1 MNAVLLPM
9 IVANADEVDRQAGLR
24 PSLASKHLVEY
35 WCPKPKGGFF
45 VSRRRVGQR
54 RLRLGDGR
62 LTSLVPVVYLVLA
75 RLCGKRV

>member
-45 VSRRRVGQR
+45 VSRRRVGQA
-54 RLRLGDGR
+54 
-62 LTSLVPVVYLVLA
+62 VYLVLVDVSSSS
-75 RLCGKRV
+75 R